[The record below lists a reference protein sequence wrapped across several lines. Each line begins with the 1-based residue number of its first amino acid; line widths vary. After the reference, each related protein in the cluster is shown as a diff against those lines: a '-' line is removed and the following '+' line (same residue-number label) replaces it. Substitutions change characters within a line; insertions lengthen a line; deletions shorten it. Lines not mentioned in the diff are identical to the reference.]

1 MMDVDF
7 TLQIENLDHHPDFQS
22 TTADGNPAIANITS
36 VQWQSWFETWLQEL
50 DPQRSSINAYEL
62 NLLLTD
68 DAEICSLNATYR
80 QQDKATDVLAFAAL
94 EWDVPPL
101 NNANLPVSLGDIV
114 ISVETAVQ
122 QAIAA
127 SHSLKLELI
136 WLAAHGF
143 LHLLGWDHPD
153 RAHLEAM
160 LLQQSQLLQVIGQES
175 PVWSLDQWD
184 YET

>member
-1 MMDVDF
+1 MDVDF
-7 TLQIENLDHHPDFQS
+7 ALQIENLDHHPDFQP
-22 TTADGNPAIANITS
+22 TAADGNSAIANITS
-36 VQWQSWFETWLQEL
+36 VQWQSWFETWLQEV

-68 DAEICSLNATYR
+68 DAEIRSLNATYR

-94 EWDVPPL
+94 EWDVPPPSD
-101 NNANLPVSLGDIV
+101 AKLPVPLGDIV

-127 SHSLKLELI
+127 NHSLKLELI

-143 LHLLGWDHPD
+143 LHLLSWDHPD
-153 RAHLEAM
+153 RSHLKEM
-160 LLQQSQLLQVIGQES
+160 LLQQSQLLQVIGLES
-175 PVWSLDQWD
+175 PDWSMDQWD

>member
-1 MMDVDF
+1 MDVDF
-7 TLQIENLDHHPDFQS
+7 ALHIQNLDSHSDFQS
-22 TTADGNPAIANITS
+22 NAADGNPAIANITS
-36 VQWQSWFETWLQEL
+36 AQWQRWFEIWLQGL
-50 DPQRSSINAYEL
+50 DPQRSPINAYEL

-68 DAEICSLNATYR
+68 DAEIRSLNATYR

-94 EWDVPPL
+94 EWDALPP
-101 NNANLPVSLGDIV
+101 NDANLPVPLGDIV
-114 ISVETAVQ
+114 ISVETAIQ

-127 SHSLKLELI
+127 NHSLELELI
-136 WLAAHGF
+136 WLASHGF

-153 RAHLEAM
+153 RTHLEAM
-160 LLQQSQLLQVIGQES
+160 LLQQSQLLQVIGWES